1 MKRVK
6 AACIFQ
12 TLFFS
17 QKEDCGL
24 TREQQCR
31 ANREEVARYKLT
43 MDRCRTRYQI
53 VEETEQSDG
62 SVLVRVR
69 KQYNDRA
76 SGESRKRG
84 GVFCTKVQGV
94 EGGGLRRMPRQR

>member
-12 TLFFS
+12 TLLFS

-24 TREQQCR
+24 TREQQRR
-31 ANREEVARYKLT
+31 ANHEEVARYKLT

-62 SVLVRVR
+62 SVLVRVK

-76 SGESRKRG
+76 DVSEY
-84 GVFCTKVQGV
+84 F
-94 EGGGLRRMPRQR
+94 E